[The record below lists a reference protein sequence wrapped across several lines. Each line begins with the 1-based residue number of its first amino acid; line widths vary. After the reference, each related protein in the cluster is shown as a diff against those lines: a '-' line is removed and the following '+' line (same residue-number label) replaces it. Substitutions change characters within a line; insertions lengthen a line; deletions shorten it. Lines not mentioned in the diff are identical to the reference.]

1 MPKHKE
7 WLAFATDDFKAA
19 QCMLHAEEIILGPA
33 LYHVQQCVEKSL
45 KAFLIYKNQAP
56 KRIHD
61 LVELTHLCIEFDDS
75 FEQLLED
82 AADLTP
88 YATRTRY
95 PDQYYSMPDVTT
107 AFINLKQAK
116 NILEFIENK
125 IT

>member
-1 MPKHKE
+1 MILKQ
-7 WLAFATDDFKAA
+7 LN
-19 QCMLHAEEIILGPA
+19 AEEIILGPA

-45 KAFLIYKNQAP
+45 KAFLVYKNQAP

-61 LVELTHLCIEFDDS
+61 LVELTHLCIEFDES

-116 NILEFIENK
+116 NILEFVENK
-125 IT
+125 IS